1 MKISELEAKIRGG
14 DCSDETLEL
23 FKAALKRVP
32 KSSRCQH
39 CFTTAV
45 EMPKRL
51 YHQAIA
57 LIRYGLEQHCDSW
70 SDRMRSFH
78 NMATLLEANQD
89 HVGALQAYREAL
101 ASVDPGR
108 RADYDPEYAAHMLRM
123 ELHIS
128 GFTYTEDLEAYYN
141 RAIGADS
148 FTQAFQKKQFYRLLA
163 EILIFSRH
171 NDPASAQRAFAKAN
185 EMLRPGHMGP
195 LTQLLK
201 KHHFLESTG
210 ATKEALAF
218 LRSAKRS
225 F

>member
-1 MKISELEAKIRGG
+1 MQREVTHIKISELEAKIKGG

-32 KSSRCQH
+32 KSNRCQH

-51 YHQAIA
+51 YRQAIE

-70 SDRMRSFH
+70 VNRMRSFH

-89 HVGALQAYREAL
+89 YVCALQAYRDAL

-108 RADYDPEYAAHMLRM
+108 RTDYDPEYAAHMMRM

-128 GFTYTEDLEAYYN
+128 GFTYTDALEDYYN
-141 RAIGADS
+141 RAIGANA
-148 FTQAFQKKQFYRLLA
+148 FTQAFQKRQFYRLLA

-171 NDPASAQRAFAKAN
+171 NDPARAQKAFAEAN
-185 EMLRPGHMGP
+185 EMLRPGHMEL

-201 KHHFLESTG
+201 KTSLY
-210 ATKEALAF
+210 
-218 LRSAKRS
+218 
-225 F
+225 